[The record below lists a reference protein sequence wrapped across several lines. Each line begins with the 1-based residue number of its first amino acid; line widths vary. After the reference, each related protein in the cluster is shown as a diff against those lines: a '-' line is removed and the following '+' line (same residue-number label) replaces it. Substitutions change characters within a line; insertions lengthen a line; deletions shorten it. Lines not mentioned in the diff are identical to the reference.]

1 MTFDDVIEKVV
12 AADFPSELI
21 PTFDLL
27 IIDEAQDL
35 SNHLWKFAKKLIS
48 NARTTFIAGD
58 ADQAIMIGIGANP
71 DAFVGL
77 KTSENDDALKSS
89 FRVPKTSRSYAE
101 KGIIKALEKLPNRV
115 GVSWDP
121 ANREG
126 YLNAG
131 FRTLEQHP
139 EHGPVIVGHEFS
151 IDYLLQRIK
160 QHYLL
165 FGSGETE
172 FNDNLFLQNS
182 EFIIRQTLRLN
193 QITNVKI
200 SELLEAAVTELD
212 VKDLRDLQIKIGK
225 GEILASEV
233 IGCGVM
239 DGDLVDLESL
249 PDIDD
254 TVDVPDWLVMAPTK
268 RTGEQLSKALEEINV
283 PHFHRNK
290 PILHAEK
297 EQTLIRVQTVHMSKG
312 DEATNAA
319 IVVGS
324 EGDVRMLA
332 DDVRLAYVAATRA
345 SHACFPRV
353 ARKDL
358 LPMMYSN
365 QYWRPIVRSYN
376 SIFPI
381 G

>member
-12 AADFPSELI
+12 AADFPCELI

-71 DAFVGL
+71 DAFVNL
-77 KTSENDDALKSS
+77 KTSENDDALRNS

-115 GVSWDP
+115 GVNWDP

-131 FRTLEQHP
+131 FRTLDKHP

-165 FGSGETE
+165 FKLERSSSMMTS
-172 FNDNLFLQNS
+172 FCKILNLLF
-182 EFIIRQTLRLN
+182 
-193 QITNVKI
+193 
-200 SELLEAAVTELD
+200 A
-212 VKDLRDLQIKIGK
+212 
-225 GEILASEV
+225 
-233 IGCGVM
+233 
-239 DGDLVDLESL
+239 
-249 PDIDD
+249 
-254 TVDVPDWLVMAPTK
+254 K
-268 RTGEQLSKALEEINV
+268 RY
-283 PHFHRNK
+283 
-290 PILHAEK
+290 
-297 EQTLIRVQTVHMSKG
+297 
-312 DEATNAA
+312 D
-319 IVVGS
+319 
-324 EGDVRMLA
+324 
-332 DDVRLAYVAATRA
+332 
-345 SHACFPRV
+345 
-353 ARKDL
+353 
-358 LPMMYSN
+358 
-365 QYWRPIVRSYN
+365 
-376 SIFPI
+376 
-381 G
+381 